1 MEGSMPRM
9 KICPICH
16 HHTGFISTR
25 CSNCG
30 YDHSKNEF
38 EWIKVDVKYLKV
50 IASIKVVEKLIS
62 KHREKFIH

>member
-1 MEGSMPRM
+1 MDQG
-9 KICPICH
+9 KHCPVCGRF
-16 HHTGFISTR
+16 TGFYSTR
-25 CSNCG
+25 CLECG
-30 YDHSKNEF
+30 YDHSKHEF